1 MDQTKSQHPN
11 SMVLGSAKLEIT
23 KSPVTIDRTKKDW
36 SLQQDLL
43 DLGLARGVKISFES
57 SKIDIKA
64 DNGTVPIKGLTD
76 VKAKVEFSLLERHIP
91 DIAIAMAGLVNV
103 KKTGGED
110 EIKIH
115 IGRGAATAELV
126 GTKLVFYA
134 SSGFDPTVFENNKNR
149 KFIVTGMGTRS
160 DGCDVEFTDT
170 NNKYQGEP
178 VIYKDQKL
186 YITECTTYI
195 KRLLEVDDNAFPSQE
210 ELKKALLEKK
220 KNNEEPKIELG
231 VGGEFNCAV
240 TFPATPEIYQ
250 LTKGSGG
257 VAQPIAMKLTNKRQ
271 ADDGRIITRTFEL
284 PYGFYTG
291 DDSITLKS
299 KNDTDNIAEIP
310 MSFEFTPHPDMVD
323 DNELSEM
330 SLYREIAEL

>member
-1 MDQTKSQHPN
+1 MDVTKSHHPN
-11 SMVLGSAKLEIT
+11 SMILASAKLEIT
-23 KSPVTIDRTKKDW
+23 KSPVTIYTAKKDW
-36 SLQQDLL
+36 SLENLL

-76 VKAKVEFSLLERHIP
+76 VKAKVEFSLLERHLP
-91 DIAIAMAGLVNV
+91 DIAIAMAGLVTVLPNV
-103 KKTGGED
+103 LKDDKGVAVGRVFR
-110 EIKIH
+110 EIKLNEENEVLS
-115 IGRGAATAELV
+115 TADV
-126 GTKLVFYA
+126 TKYWEKEFSVWRAKSKDNWSIVPPDMYTFKKDTTKGL
-134 SSGFDPTVFENNKNR
+134 R
-149 KFIVTGMGTRS
+149 FIQT
-160 DGCDVEFTDT
+160 
-170 NNKYQGEP
+170 KGEP
-178 VIYKDQKL
+178 LTNGGYSVMICVI
-186 YITECTTYI
+186 T
-195 KRLLEVDDNAFPSQE
+195 
-210 ELKKALLEKK
+210 
-220 KNNEEPKIELG
+220 G
-231 VGGEFNCAV
+231 
-240 TFPATPEIYQ
+240 YQ

-257 VAQPIAMKLTNKRQ
+257 VAQSIAMKLTNKRK

>member
-1 MDQTKSQHPN
+1 MDVTKSHHPN
-11 SMVLGSAKLEIT
+11 SIVLGSAKLEIT
-23 KSPVTIDRTKKDW
+23 KSPVTIDTAKKDW

-57 SKIDIKA
+57 SKLELKA

-76 VKAKVEFSLLERHIP
+76 VKAKVEFVLLERHLP
-91 DIAIAMAGLVNV
+91 DIAVAMAGLVNV
-103 KKTGGED
+103 K
-110 EIKIH
+110 EIKGKKTYTQEFVFTASYTGAGAS
-115 IGRGAATAELV
+115 GRLTVDKKEFEHKGKDYKITKIISQSGIKFNSGGSGAGGSGATAIAIDLKVEDFKISLAD
-126 GTKLVFYA
+126 GTLEIINTNKLEDANARYTI
-134 SSGFDPTVFENNKNR
+134 SLE
-149 KFIVTGMGTRS
+149 
-160 DGCDVEFTDT
+160 
-170 NNKYQGEP
+170 Y
-178 VIYKDQKL
+178 
-186 YITECTTYI
+186 
-195 KRLLEVDDNAFPSQE
+195 EVDD
-210 ELKKALLEKK
+210 
-220 KNNEEPKIELG
+220 G
-231 VGGEFNCAV
+231 TVC
-240 TFPATPEIYQ
+240 YQ

-257 VAQPIAMKLTNKRQ
+257 IAQPIAMKLTNKRK

>member
-1 MDQTKSQHPN
+1 MDLTKSQHPN
-11 SMVLGSAKLEIT
+11 SIVLGSAKLEIT

-57 SKIDIKA
+57 SKLDFKA

-76 VKAKVEFSLLERHIP
+76 VKAKVEFALLERHLP
-91 DIAIAMAGLVNV
+91 DIAVAMAGLVNV
-103 KKTGGED
+103 KKVTEEVTSKTVTLTSANVTEVYGVSV
-110 EIKIH
+110 
-115 IGRGAATAELV
+115 TLVLAEPL
-126 GTKLVFYA
+126 
-134 SSGFDPTVFENNKNR
+134 
-149 KFIVTGMGTRS
+149 
-160 DGCDVEFTDT
+160 
-170 NNKYQGEP
+170 
-178 VIYKDQKL
+178 
-186 YITECTTYI
+186 
-195 KRLLEVDDNAFPSQE
+195 
-210 ELKKALLEKK
+210 
-220 KNNEEPKIELG
+220 KNNEYIVLTKLEAEENGIPNALE
-231 VGGEFNCAV
+231 NPV
-240 TFPATPEIYQ
+240 TFKEGQKEFLMFDINGGGFVDYNDIDIIEDAIKNGKAKATYSIFKVTGYT

-257 VAQPIAMKLTNKRQ
+257 VAQSIAMKLTNKRKT
-271 ADDGRIITRTFEL
+271 DDGRIITRTFEL

-330 SLYREIAEL
+330 SLYREIAEQ

>member
-1 MDQTKSQHPN
+1 MDVTKSHHPN
-11 SMVLGSAKLEIT
+11 SMILASAKLEIT
-23 KSPVTIDRTKKDW
+23 KSPVTIDTAKKDW

-57 SKIDIKA
+57 SKIDINA

-76 VKAKVEFSLLERHIP
+76 VKAKVEFSLLERHLP

-103 KKTGGED
+103 RPNVLIDDTGRRIWNSFSDIKLNEENEVLSTADKKYWDQKFSVWRTKSVFDWSSMVMVPPDMYTLKKD
-110 EIKIH
+110 ETK
-115 IGRGAATAELV
+115 GLLV
-126 GTKLVFYA
+126 IQTK
-134 SSGFDPTVFENNKNR
+134 
-149 KFIVTGMGTRS
+149 
-160 DGCDVEFTDT
+160 
-170 NNKYQGEP
+170 GEP
-178 VIYKDQKL
+178 LTNDGYLVMVSVITGY
-186 YITECTTYI
+186 T
-195 KRLLEVDDNAFPSQE
+195 
-210 ELKKALLEKK
+210 
-220 KNNEEPKIELG
+220 
-231 VGGEFNCAV
+231 
-240 TFPATPEIYQ
+240 

-257 VAQPIAMKLTNKRQ
+257 VAQSIAMKLTNKRK

-330 SLYREIAEL
+330 SLYREIAEV

>member
-1 MDQTKSQHPN
+1 MDVTKSHHPN
-11 SMVLGSAKLEIT
+11 SMILASAKLEIT

-76 VKAKVEFSLLERHIP
+76 VKAKVEFALLERHLP
-91 DIAIAMAGLVNV
+91 DIAVAMAGLVTVIPNML
-103 KKTGGED
+103 KND
-110 EIKIH
+110 
-115 IGRGAATAELV
+115 V
-126 GTKLVFYA
+126 GTMVGKNFSAAFGDTIKLNEEHEVLSAADVTKYWGKEFSVLRVKSKDNWSVVPPDMYTFKKDA
-134 SSGFDPTVFENNKNR
+134 TKGLR
-149 KFIVTGMGTRS
+149 FIQT
-160 DGCDVEFTDT
+160 
-170 NNKYQGEP
+170 KGEP
-178 VIYKDQKL
+178 LSNGGYDIMVCVI
-186 YITECTTYI
+186 TG
-195 KRLLEVDDNAFPSQE
+195 F
-210 ELKKALLEKK
+210 
-220 KNNEEPKIELG
+220 
-231 VGGEFNCAV
+231 
-240 TFPATPEIYQ
+240 Q

-257 VAQPIAMKLTNKRQ
+257 IAQPIAMKLTNKRK

>member
-1 MDQTKSQHPN
+1 MDQTKSHHPN
-11 SMVLGSAKLEIT
+11 SIVFGSAKLEIT
-23 KSPVTIDRTKKDW
+23 KSPVTIDRTNKDW

-57 SKIDIKA
+57 SKLEPKA
-64 DNGTVPIKGLTD
+64 DNGTVPIKGLAD
-76 VKAKVEFSLLERHIP
+76 VKAKVEFALLERHLP
-91 DIAIAMAGLVNV
+91 DIAVAMAGLVNV
-103 KKTGGED
+103 RPNVLIDDTGRRVWNSFSDIKLNKENEVFSTADKKYWDQKFSVWRTKSVFDWSSMVMVPPDMYTLKKD
-110 EIKIH
+110 E
-115 IGRGAATAELV
+115 
-126 GTKLVFYA
+126 TKGLL
-134 SSGFDPTVFENNKNR
+134 
-149 KFIVTGMGTRS
+149 FIQT
-160 DGCDVEFTDT
+160 
-170 NNKYQGEP
+170 KGEP
-178 VIYKDQKL
+178 LTNDGYLVMVGVI
-186 YITECTTYI
+186 T
-195 KRLLEVDDNAFPSQE
+195 
-210 ELKKALLEKK
+210 
-220 KNNEEPKIELG
+220 G
-231 VGGEFNCAV
+231 
-240 TFPATPEIYQ
+240 YQ

-257 VAQPIAMKLTNKRQ
+257 VAQPIAMKITNKRK

>member
-1 MDQTKSQHPN
+1 MDVTKSHHPN
-11 SMVLGSAKLEIT
+11 SMILASAKLEIT
-23 KSPVTIDRTKKDW
+23 KSPVTIYTAKKDW
-36 SLQQDLL
+36 SLENLL

-76 VKAKVEFSLLERHIP
+76 VKAKVEFSLLERHLP
-91 DIAIAMAGLVNV
+91 DIAVAMAGLVNV
-103 KKTGGED
+103 KKIDGED
-110 EIKIH
+110 EKNILISNVPV
-115 IGRGAATAELV
+115 IATLDEYEYVQLYVTQGFESDDFGRG
-126 GTKLVFYA
+126 G
-134 SSGFDPTVFENNKNR
+134 NR
-149 KFIVTGMGTRS
+149 DFIVTGLGTKT
-160 DGCDVEFTDT
+160 DGCDTGFTKD
-170 NNKYQGEP
+170 NNKLEDGMFAF
-178 VIYKDQKL
+178 YKNGRL
-186 YITECTTYI
+186 YIDNSDI
-195 KRLLEVDDNAFPSQE
+195 FLKRLLEIDGKYSSEDK
-210 ELKKALLEKK
+210 LKEALLEKK
-220 KNNEEPKIELG
+220 KKNQWVGVALG
-231 VGGEFNCAV
+231 SSEFVCAI
-240 TFPATPEIYQ
+240 TLSATPTVYQ

-257 VAQPIAMKLTNKRQ
+257 IAQPIAMKLTNKRK

-330 SLYREIAEL
+330 SLYREVAEL